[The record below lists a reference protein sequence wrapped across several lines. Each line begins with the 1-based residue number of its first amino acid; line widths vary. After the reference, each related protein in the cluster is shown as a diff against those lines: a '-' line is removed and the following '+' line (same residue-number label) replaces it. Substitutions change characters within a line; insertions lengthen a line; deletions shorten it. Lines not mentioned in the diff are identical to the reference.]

1 VSSDRA
7 HRRVRARAG
16 DPTWHLLPGPYVFL
30 VVAHDRRR
38 ILRFNVTAR
47 PPDRRVGGK
56 QLREAFPFD
65 LKTA

>member
-1 VSSDRA
+1 
-7 HRRVRARAG
+7 
-16 DPTWHLLPGPYVFL
+16 LLPDPYVFL